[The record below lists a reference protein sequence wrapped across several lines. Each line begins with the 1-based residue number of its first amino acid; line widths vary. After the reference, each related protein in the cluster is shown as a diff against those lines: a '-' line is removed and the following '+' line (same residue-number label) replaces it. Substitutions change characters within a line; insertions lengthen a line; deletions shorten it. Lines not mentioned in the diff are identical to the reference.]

1 MDPTQS
7 ASWTGRGFSVAVS
20 RKVCYVL
27 LVFCFVTPTAPKEA
41 TSAQVMHH
49 SKAMNLDGF
58 GFCSCTTLAES
69 KPPLR
74 S

>member
-41 TSAQVMHH
+41 TSAQAMHH

-58 GFCSCTTLAES
+58 DFYSCKPLAE
-69 KPPLR
+69 PTTPLR
-74 S
+74 C